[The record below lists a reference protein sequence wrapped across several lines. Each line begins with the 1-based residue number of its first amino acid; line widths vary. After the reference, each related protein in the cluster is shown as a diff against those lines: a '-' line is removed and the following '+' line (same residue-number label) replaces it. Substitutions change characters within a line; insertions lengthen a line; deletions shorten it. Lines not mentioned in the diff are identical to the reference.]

1 MTARILV
8 VDDVDTNVRL
18 LEAKL
23 TIEYFDVVTC
33 SDGATAIEIACA
45 EQPDLVLLDVMMPK
59 MDGFETCR
67 RLKADPRTRHIPVV
81 LVTALDGRED
91 RIRGLQAGADDFLS
105 KPYDDL
111 ILMARVRSLTRLKIM
126 VDELREREES
136 GRRYGIDGTSIEQLG
151 GTGGR
156 VVVVEDNEERGA
168 RLMAELAPKHR
179 PLLVTTPDEAIK
191 AAQSSPDLMIISTMA
206 TTFDGLRVIAHLRAR
221 ESTRNLPVLALVNLK
236 ERQRM
241 VKALELGAND
251 IVTSP
256 FDPDELA
263 VRVVTQVK
271 RKRYTDFLRERLES
285 NLEAAVT
292 DVLTGL
298 HNRRYMASQLQS
310 MLARANRGGEP
321 ISVLVIDLD
330 HFKSI
335 NDGFGHDVGDQV
347 LREFAVRLATNV
359 RAVDLPCR
367 LGGEEFVVVMP
378 GTSLEDAE
386 RIAERIRRDVS
397 DEPFRGLGGG
407 EPLMVTVSVGVAASV
422 SGDVP
427 ETLLKRADLGV
438 YAAKALGRNAVVTRE
453 PAA

>member
-1 MTARILV
+1 MSARILV

-33 SDGATAIEIACA
+33 NDGATAIELART
-45 EQPDLVLLDVMMPK
+45 EQPDLILLDVMMPK

-67 RLKADPRTRHIPVV
+67 RLKDDPATRHIPVV
-81 LVTALDGRED
+81 LVTALDGRQD
-91 RIRGLQAGADDFLS
+91 RIRGLEAGADDFLS

-136 GRRYGIDGTSIEQLG
+136 GRRFGIGGAGVERLR

-156 VVVVEDNEERGA
+156 IVVVDDNPEQA
-168 RLMAELAPKHR
+168 RVLMAELGRNHR
-179 PLLVTTPDEAIK
+179 PVLANSIDAGISAGGV
-191 AAQSSPDLMIISTMA
+191 DLMIINAANAS
-206 TTFDGLRVIAHLRAR
+206 FDGLRLLAHLRAR
-221 ESTRNLPVLALVNLK
+221 EVTRSLPILTIVDLK
-236 ERQRM
+236 ERQRL

-251 IVTSP
+251 IVSAP
-256 FDPDELA
+256 IDPDELS

-271 RKRYTDFLRERLES
+271 RKRYTDFLRERLER

-310 MLARANRGGEP
+310 MLARANRGGEA
-321 ISVLVIDLD
+321 ISVLIIDLD

-335 NDGFGHDVGDQV
+335 NDSFGHDVGDEV

-378 GTSLEDAE
+378 GTSLEDAQ
-386 RIAERIRRDVS
+386 RIAERIRRDIS
-397 DEPFRGLGGG
+397 SEPFRALAGKA
-407 EPLMVTVSVGVAASV
+407 PLDVTVSVGVASSV
-422 SGDVP
+422 DGDTP
-427 ETLLKRADLGV
+427 ETLLKRADQGV
-438 YAAKALGRNAVVTRE
+438 YEAKDRGRNTVVSR
-453 PAA
+453 AAS

>member
-1 MTARILV
+1 MSARILV

-33 SDGATAIEIACA
+33 NDGATAIELART
-45 EQPDLVLLDVMMPK
+45 EQPDLILLDVMMPK

-67 RLKADPRTRHIPVV
+67 RLKDDPATRHIPVV
-81 LVTALDGRED
+81 LVTALDGRQD
-91 RIRGLQAGADDFLS
+91 RIRGLEAGADDFLS

-136 GRRYGIDGTSIEQLG
+136 GRRFGIGGAGVERLR

-156 VVVVEDNEERGA
+156 IVVVDDNAEQA
-168 RLMAELAPKHR
+168 RVLMAELGRNHR
-179 PLLVTTPDEAIK
+179 PVLANSIDAGISAGGV
-191 AAQSSPDLMIISTMA
+191 DLMIINAANAS
-206 TTFDGLRVIAHLRAR
+206 FDGLRLLAHLRAR
-221 ESTRNLPVLALVNLK
+221 EVTRSLPILTIVDLK
-236 ERQRM
+236 ERQRL

-251 IVTSP
+251 IVSAP
-256 FDPDELA
+256 IDPDELS

-271 RKRYTDFLRERLES
+271 RKRYTDFLRERLER

-310 MLARANRGGEP
+310 MLARANRGGEA
-321 ISVLVIDLD
+321 ISVLIIDLD

-335 NDGFGHDVGDQV
+335 NDSFGHDVGDEV

-378 GTSLEDAE
+378 GTSLEDAQ
-386 RIAERIRRDVS
+386 RIAERIRRDIS
-397 DEPFRGLGGG
+397 SEPFRALAGKA
-407 EPLMVTVSVGVAASV
+407 PLDVTVSVGVASSV
-422 SGDVP
+422 DGDTP
-427 ETLLKRADLGV
+427 ETLLKRADQGV
-438 YAAKALGRNAVVTRE
+438 YEAKDRGRNTVVSR
-453 PAA
+453 AAS

>member
-1 MTARILV
+1 MSARILV

-33 SDGATAIEIACA
+33 NDGATAIELART
-45 EQPDLVLLDVMMPK
+45 EQPDLILLDVMMPK
-59 MDGFETCR
+59 MDGFEICR
-67 RLKADPRTRHIPVV
+67 RLKDDPATRHIPVV
-81 LVTALDGRED
+81 LVTALDGRQD
-91 RIRGLQAGADDFLS
+91 RIRGLEAGADDFLS

-136 GRRYGIDGTSIEQLG
+136 GRRFGIGGAGVERLR

-156 VVVVEDNEERGA
+156 IVVVDDNPEQA
-168 RLMAELAPKHR
+168 RVLMAELGRNHR
-179 PLLVTTPDEAIK
+179 PALANSIDAGISAGGV
-191 AAQSSPDLMIISTMA
+191 DLMIINAANAS
-206 TTFDGLRVIAHLRAR
+206 FDGLRLLAHLRAR
-221 ESTRNLPVLALVNLK
+221 EVTRSLPILTIVDLK
-236 ERQRM
+236 ERQRL

-251 IVTSP
+251 IVSAP
-256 FDPDELA
+256 IDPDELS

-271 RKRYTDFLRERLES
+271 RKRYTDFLRERLER

-310 MLARANRGGEP
+310 MLARANRGGEA
-321 ISVLVIDLD
+321 ISVLIIDLD

-335 NDGFGHDVGDQV
+335 NDSFGHDVGDEV

-378 GTSLEDAE
+378 GTSLEDAQ
-386 RIAERIRRDVS
+386 RIAERIRRDIS
-397 DEPFRGLGGG
+397 SEPFRALAGKA
-407 EPLMVTVSVGVAASV
+407 PLDVTVSVGVASSV
-422 SGDVP
+422 DGDTP
-427 ETLLKRADLGV
+427 ETLLKRADQGV
-438 YAAKALGRNAVVTRE
+438 YEAKDRGRNTVVSR
-453 PAA
+453 AAS

>member
-1 MTARILV
+1 MSARILV

-33 SDGATAIEIACA
+33 NDGATAIELART
-45 EQPDLVLLDVMMPK
+45 EQPDLILLDVMMPK
-59 MDGFETCR
+59 MDGFKTCR
-67 RLKADPRTRHIPVV
+67 RLKDDPATRHIPVV
-81 LVTALDGRED
+81 LVTALDGRQD
-91 RIRGLQAGADDFLS
+91 RIRGLEAGADDFLS

-136 GRRYGIDGTSIEQLG
+136 GRRFGIGGAGVERLR

-156 VVVVEDNEERGA
+156 IVVVDDNPKQA
-168 RLMAELAPKHR
+168 SVLMAELGRNHR
-179 PLLVTTPDEAIK
+179 PVLANSIDAGISAGGV
-191 AAQSSPDLMIISTMA
+191 DLMIINAANAS
-206 TTFDGLRVIAHLRAR
+206 FDGLRLLAHLRAR
-221 ESTRNLPVLALVNLK
+221 EVTRSLPILTIVDLK
-236 ERQRM
+236 ERQRL

-251 IVTSP
+251 IVSAP
-256 FDPDELA
+256 IDPDELS

-271 RKRYTDFLRERLES
+271 RKRYTDFLRERLER

-310 MLARANRGGEP
+310 MLARANRGGEA
-321 ISVLVIDLD
+321 ISVLIIDLD

-335 NDGFGHDVGDQV
+335 NDSFGHDVGDEV

-378 GTSLEDAE
+378 GTSLEDAQ
-386 RIAERIRRDVS
+386 RIAERIRRDIS
-397 DEPFRGLGGG
+397 SEPFRALAGKA
-407 EPLMVTVSVGVAASV
+407 PLDVTVSVGVASSV
-422 SGDVP
+422 DGDTP
-427 ETLLKRADLGV
+427 ETLLKRADQGV
-438 YAAKALGRNAVVTRE
+438 YEAKDRGRNTVVSR
-453 PAA
+453 AAS

>member
-1 MTARILV
+1 MSARILV

-33 SDGATAIEIACA
+33 NDGATAIELARS
-45 EQPDLVLLDVMMPK
+45 EQPDLILLDVMMPK

-67 RLKADPRTRHIPVV
+67 RLKDDPATRHIPVV
-81 LVTALDGRED
+81 LVTALDGRQD
-91 RIRGLQAGADDFLS
+91 RIRGLEAGADDFLS

-136 GRRYGIDGTSIEQLG
+136 GRRYGIGGAGVERLR

-156 VVVVEDNEERGA
+156 ILVVDDNPDQA
-168 RLMAELAPKHR
+168 QMLMTELGREHR
-179 PLLVTTPDEAIK
+179 PVLA
-191 AAQSSPDLMIISTMA
+191 SSVDAGISAGGIDLMIVNAASA
-206 TTFDGLRVIAHLRAR
+206 SFDGLRLLAHMRAR
-221 ESTRNLPVLALVNLK
+221 EATRPLPILTIVDLK
-236 ERQRM
+236 ERQRL
-241 VKALELGAND
+241 VKALELGTND
-251 IVTSP
+251 IVSAP
-256 FDPDELA
+256 VDAEELS
-263 VRVVTQVK
+263 VRVITQVK
-271 RKRYTDFLRERLES
+271 RKRYTDFLRERLER

-310 MLARANRGGEP
+310 MLARANRGGEA
-321 ISVLVIDLD
+321 ISVLIIDLD

-335 NDGFGHDVGDQV
+335 NDSFGHDVGDEV

-378 GTSLEDAE
+378 GTSLEDAQ
-386 RIAERIRRDVS
+386 RIAERIRRDIS
-397 DEPFRGLGGG
+397 SEPFRALDGKA
-407 EPLMVTVSVGVAASV
+407 PLNVTVSVGVASSV
-422 SGDVP
+422 EGDTP
-427 ETLLKRADLGV
+427 ETLLKRADQGV
-438 YAAKALGRNAVVTRE
+438 YEAKAKGRNTVVSR
-453 PAA
+453 AA

>member
-1 MTARILV
+1 MSARILV

-33 SDGATAIEIACA
+33 NDGATAIELART
-45 EQPDLVLLDVMMPK
+45 EQPDLILLDVMMPK

-67 RLKADPRTRHIPVV
+67 RLKDDPATRHIPVV
-81 LVTALDGRED
+81 LVTALDGRQD
-91 RIRGLQAGADDFLS
+91 RIRGLEAGADDFLS

-136 GRRYGIDGTSIEQLG
+136 GRRFGIGGAGVERLR

-156 VVVVEDNEERGA
+156 IVVVDDNPEQAGV
-168 RLMAELAPKHR
+168 LMAELGRNHR
-179 PLLVTTPDEAIK
+179 PVLANSIDAGISAGGV
-191 AAQSSPDLMIISTMA
+191 DLMIINAANAS
-206 TTFDGLRVIAHLRAR
+206 FDGLRLLAHLRAR
-221 ESTRNLPVLALVNLK
+221 EVTRSLPILTIVDLK
-236 ERQRM
+236 ERQRL

-251 IVTSP
+251 IVSAP
-256 FDPDELA
+256 IDPDELS

-271 RKRYTDFLRERLES
+271 RKRYTDFLRERLER

-310 MLARANRGGEP
+310 MLARANRGGEA
-321 ISVLVIDLD
+321 ISVLIIDLD

-335 NDGFGHDVGDQV
+335 NDSFGHDVGDEV

-378 GTSLEDAE
+378 GTSLEDAQ
-386 RIAERIRRDVS
+386 RIAERIRRDIS
-397 DEPFRGLGGG
+397 SEPFRALAGKA
-407 EPLMVTVSVGVAASV
+407 PLDVTVSVGVASSV
-422 SGDVP
+422 DGDTP
-427 ETLLKRADLGV
+427 ETLLKRADQGV
-438 YAAKALGRNAVVTRE
+438 YEAKDRGRNTVVSR
-453 PAA
+453 AAS

>member
-1 MTARILV
+1 MSARILV

-33 SDGATAIEIACA
+33 NDGATAIELART
-45 EQPDLVLLDVMMPK
+45 EQPDLILLDVMMPK

-67 RLKADPRTRHIPVV
+67 RLKDDPATRHIPVV
-81 LVTALDGRED
+81 LVTALDGRQD
-91 RIRGLQAGADDFLS
+91 RIRGLEAGADDFLS

-136 GRRYGIDGTSIEQLG
+136 GRRFGIGGAGVERLR

-156 VVVVEDNEERGA
+156 IVVVDDNPEQA
-168 RLMAELAPKHR
+168 RVLMAELGRNHR
-179 PLLVTTPDEAIK
+179 PVLANSIDAGISAGGV
-191 AAQSSPDLMIISTMA
+191 DLMIINAANAS
-206 TTFDGLRVIAHLRAR
+206 FDGLRLLAHLRAR
-221 ESTRNLPVLALVNLK
+221 EVTRSLPILTIVDLK
-236 ERQRM
+236 ERQRL

-251 IVTSP
+251 IVSAP
-256 FDPDELA
+256 IDPDELS

-271 RKRYTDFLRERLES
+271 RKRYTDFLRERLER

-310 MLARANRGGEP
+310 MLARANRGGEA
-321 ISVLVIDLD
+321 ISVLIIDLD

-335 NDGFGHDVGDQV
+335 NDSFGHDVGDEV

-378 GTSLEDAE
+378 GTSLEDAQ
-386 RIAERIRRDVS
+386 RIAERIRRDIS
-397 DEPFRGLGGG
+397 SEPFRALAGKA
-407 EPLMVTVSVGVAASV
+407 PLDVTVSGGVASSV
-422 SGDVP
+422 DGDTP
-427 ETLLKRADLGV
+427 ETLLKRADQGV
-438 YAAKALGRNAVVTRE
+438 YEAKDRGRNTVVSR
-453 PAA
+453 AAS

>member
-1 MTARILV
+1 MSARILV

-33 SDGATAIEIACA
+33 NDGATAIESART
-45 EQPDLVLLDVMMPK
+45 EQPDLILLDVMMPK

-67 RLKADPRTRHIPVV
+67 RLKDDPATRHIPVV
-81 LVTALDGRED
+81 LVTALDGRQD
-91 RIRGLQAGADDFLS
+91 RIRGLEAGADDFLS

-136 GRRYGIDGTSIEQLG
+136 GRRFGIGGAGVERLR

-156 VVVVEDNEERGA
+156 IVVVDDNPEQA
-168 RLMAELAPKHR
+168 RVLMAELGRNHR
-179 PLLVTTPDEAIK
+179 PVLANSIDAGISAGGV
-191 AAQSSPDLMIISTMA
+191 DLMIINAANAS
-206 TTFDGLRVIAHLRAR
+206 FDGLRLLAHLRAR
-221 ESTRNLPVLALVNLK
+221 EVTRSLPILTIVDLK
-236 ERQRM
+236 ERQRL

-251 IVTSP
+251 IVSAP
-256 FDPDELA
+256 IDPDELS

-271 RKRYTDFLRERLES
+271 RKRYTDFLRERLER

-310 MLARANRGGEP
+310 MLARANRGGEA
-321 ISVLVIDLD
+321 ISVLIIDLD

-335 NDGFGHDVGDQV
+335 NDSFGHDVGDEV

-378 GTSLEDAE
+378 GTSLEDAQ
-386 RIAERIRRDVS
+386 RIAERIRRDIS
-397 DEPFRGLGGG
+397 SEPFRALAGKA
-407 EPLMVTVSVGVAASV
+407 PLDVTVSVGVASSV
-422 SGDVP
+422 DGDTP
-427 ETLLKRADLGV
+427 ETLLKRADQGV
-438 YAAKALGRNAVVTRE
+438 YEAKDRGRNTVVSR
-453 PAA
+453 AAS

>member
-1 MTARILV
+1 MSARILV

-33 SDGATAIEIACA
+33 NDGATAIELART
-45 EQPDLVLLDVMMPK
+45 EQPDLILLDVMMPK

-67 RLKADPRTRHIPVV
+67 RLKDDPATRHIPVV
-81 LVTALDGRED
+81 LVTALDGRQD
-91 RIRGLQAGADDFLS
+91 RIRGLEAGADDFLS

-111 ILMARVRSLTRLKIM
+111 ILMARVRSLTRLKVM

-136 GRRYGIDGTSIEQLG
+136 GRRFGIGGAGVERLR

-156 VVVVEDNEERGA
+156 IVVVDDNPEQAGV
-168 RLMAELAPKHR
+168 LMAELGRNHR
-179 PLLVTTPDEAIK
+179 PVLANSIDAGISAGGV
-191 AAQSSPDLMIISTMA
+191 DLMIINAANAS
-206 TTFDGLRVIAHLRAR
+206 FDGLRLLAHLRAR
-221 ESTRNLPVLALVNLK
+221 EVTRSLPILTIVDLK
-236 ERQRM
+236 ERQRL

-251 IVTSP
+251 IVSAP
-256 FDPDELA
+256 IDPDELS

-271 RKRYTDFLRERLES
+271 RKRYTDFLRERLER

-310 MLARANRGGEP
+310 MLARANRGGEA
-321 ISVLVIDLD
+321 ISVLIIDLD

-335 NDGFGHDVGDQV
+335 NDSFGHDVGDEV

-378 GTSLEDAE
+378 GTSLEDAR
-386 RIAERIRRDVS
+386 RIAERIRRDIS
-397 DEPFRGLGGG
+397 SEPFRALAGKA
-407 EPLMVTVSVGVAASV
+407 PLDVTVSVGVASSV
-422 SGDVP
+422 DGDTP
-427 ETLLKRADLGV
+427 ETLLKRADQGV
-438 YAAKALGRNAVVTRE
+438 YEAKDRGRNTVVSR
-453 PAA
+453 AAS

>member
-1 MTARILV
+1 MSARILV

-33 SDGATAIEIACA
+33 NDGAAAIELART
-45 EQPDLVLLDVMMPK
+45 EQPDLILLDVMMPK

-67 RLKADPRTRHIPVV
+67 RLKDDPATRHIPVV
-81 LVTALDGRED
+81 LVTALDGRQD
-91 RIRGLQAGADDFLS
+91 RIRGLEAGADDFLS

-136 GRRYGIDGTSIEQLG
+136 GRRFGIGGAGVERLR

-156 VVVVEDNEERGA
+156 IVVVDDNPEQA
-168 RLMAELAPKHR
+168 RVLMAELGRNHR
-179 PLLVTTPDEAIK
+179 PVLANSIDAGISAGGV
-191 AAQSSPDLMIISTMA
+191 DLMIINAANAS
-206 TTFDGLRVIAHLRAR
+206 FDGLRLLAHLRAR
-221 ESTRNLPVLALVNLK
+221 EVTRSLPILTIVDLK
-236 ERQRM
+236 ERQRL

-251 IVTSP
+251 IVSAP
-256 FDPDELA
+256 IDPDELS

-271 RKRYTDFLRERLES
+271 RKRYTDFLRERLER

-310 MLARANRGGEP
+310 MLARANRGGEA
-321 ISVLVIDLD
+321 ISVLIIDLD

-335 NDGFGHDVGDQV
+335 NDSFGHDVGDEV

-378 GTSLEDAE
+378 GTSLEDAQ
-386 RIAERIRRDVS
+386 RIAERIRRDIS
-397 DEPFRGLGGG
+397 SEPFRALAGKA
-407 EPLMVTVSVGVAASV
+407 PLDVTVSVGVASSV
-422 SGDVP
+422 DGDTP
-427 ETLLKRADLGV
+427 ETLLKRADQGV
-438 YAAKALGRNAVVTRE
+438 YEAKDRGRNTVVSR
-453 PAA
+453 AAS